1 MINRKKVNFVLSKEN
16 LTIIFF
22 AVIFLIGLISFKD
35 FNLYGDEPIH
45 QWIGSIYY
53 AHLKEL
59 IFNFNPENQH
69 IDEIKNLSHHEYFFR
84 WIKYG
89 IFFDVITEFFTDI
102 FKIKTTKALFELRHF
117 VNFSFFFIS
126 LIFLFKI
133 INLRFNNFYLS
144 ILSVVLLFFS
154 PRIFAASFYD
164 SKNLL
169 FLSLSI
175 IHVYFALKFINR
187 QNIYNLIL
195 FSLSSGILLNIRVMG
210 LISILLTFSIILF
223 EVLEKKNQ
231 LIDSLKKIF
240 FATFLTLFIAILFFP
255 YLWIDPMKNFFLYM
269 DYFKDVSVF
278 IFANLYLG
286 ETILSNQIPWHYLF
300 VWISITVPI
309 SVLFLSIFG
318 LITIFLKIFKNILQI
333 DKNNELWFSKSER
346 SDFFIFFLFVIPVL
360 AVLTYRQNFDGWTH
374 LYYLYPFMIYYAVY
388 ILDFF
393 KTLNY
398 KLFLIII
405 FFTIIN
411 IVININWIIKYH
423 PHQYVYF
430 NYLGKKINKKFD
442 LDLRSL
448 SIRSS
453 LEHILNNTN
462 EEIIKVSG
470 LGNTWI
476 EGSASILDDKSKKK
490 LMFVDPKEADYLITI
505 FKPQTGK
512 KIIIDTDKF
521 SKYYDLVVDDNIV
534 SSIYKRKIK

>member
-1 MINRKKVNFVLSKEN
+1 MINRKKVNFVLSKGN

-22 AVIFLIGLISFKD
+22 AVIFSIGLISFRD
-35 FNLYGDEPIH
+35 FNLYGDEPVH

-53 AHLKEL
+53 AHVKEL
-59 IFNFNPENQH
+59 IFNFNPNNQH
-69 IDEIKNLSHHEYFFR
+69 IDEIKNLSNHEHFFI

-89 IFFDVITEFFTDI
+89 IFFDVIIGFFTDI

-126 LIFLFKI
+126 LIFFFKI
-133 INLRFNNFYLS
+133 INIRFNNFYLS

-175 IHVYFALKFINR
+175 IHVYFALKFINK

-223 EVLEKKNQ
+223 EVLEKENQ
-231 LIDSLKKIF
+231 LIDRLKKIF
-240 FATFLTLFIAILFFP
+240 FATFLTLFITILFFP
-255 YLWIDPMKNFFLYM
+255 YLWIDPIKNFFLLIDFSKELYL
-269 DYFKDVSVF
+269 FP
-278 IFANLYLG
+278 NLYLG
-286 ETILSNQIPWHYLF
+286 ATILSNQIPWHYLF
-300 VWISITVPI
+300 VWISITVPTSI
-309 SVLFLSIFG
+309 LFLSIFG
-318 LITIFLKIFKNILQI
+318 LIAIFFKIFKNVLQI

-360 AVLTYRQNFDGWTH
+360 AALTYGQNFDGWTH

-405 FFTIIN
+405 FFTTVN

-453 LEHILNNTN
+453 LEYILKNNK
-462 EEIIKVSG
+462 ELELIKVAG

-476 EGSASILDDKSKKK
+476 KGSFSILDDKSKKK
-490 LMFVDPKEADYLITI
+490 LMFAEPKEADYLITI
-505 FKPQTGK
+505 FKPQPGK

-521 SKYYDLVVDDNIV
+521 SKYYDLVVDDNII